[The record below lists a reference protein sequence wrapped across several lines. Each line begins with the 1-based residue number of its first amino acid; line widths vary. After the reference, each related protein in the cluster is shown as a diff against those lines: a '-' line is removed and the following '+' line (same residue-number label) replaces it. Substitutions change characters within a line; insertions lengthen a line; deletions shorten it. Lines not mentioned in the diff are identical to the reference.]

1 MNTTNN
7 FTPET
12 RIEDIRRAYDL
23 YLRSGHERYVLNDVS
38 LDSMGYLLPQRLETK
53 LVNAMNTLSVLR
65 PLCTEVTTLGDRA
78 LPIVNG
84 HGKAAWVPEG
94 HPIPMVKDAFDRV
107 NLESHKLAAIIRV
120 TNELLKDSAVDIE
133 AYLAAAFADRLAVS
147 EEEAFITSD
156 GADKPLGL
164 IHQAK
169 VGSMTESAGSLSVE
183 DVLNLIFSVPEKHRC
198 NGVLL
203 MNDNTLLA
211 LYKQCAEQG
220 QSLWLG
226 KTNDGKDDT
235 FFGYRIVRCASMPD
249 AASGSMPILFGDFKQ
264 VYINNNGYRSIK
276 RLDQLFIANDHIGFL
291 MAERVGI
298 KLTVPDAV
306 KGLKVA

>member
-7 FTPET
+7 LTPET
-12 RIEDIRRAYDL
+12 RVEDIRRAYDL
-23 YLRSGHERYVLNDVS
+23 YLRSGHERYELNDVS
-38 LDSMGYLLPQRLETK
+38 LDSMGYLLPRRLEAK

-65 PLCTEVTTLGDRA
+65 PLCTEVTTAGDRA

-107 NLESHKLAAIIRV
+107 NLDSHKLAAIIRV
-120 TNELLKDSAVDIE
+120 TSELLKDSAVDIE
-133 AYLAAAFADRLAVS
+133 AYLAATFADRLAVS
-147 EEEAFITSD
+147 EEEAFIAGD

-164 IHQAK
+164 IRQAK
-169 VGSMTESAGSLSVE
+169 AGCMTQSAGSVSIE
-183 DVLNLIFSVPEKHRC
+183 DVLNLIFSVPEKHRR
-198 NGVLL
+198 NGTLL
-203 MNDNTLLA
+203 MNDNTLLS
-211 LYKQCAEQG
+211 LYKQCAALG
-220 QSLWLG
+220 TNLWL
-226 KTNDGKDDT
+226 GKDDT

-249 AASGSMPILFGDFKQ
+249 AVSGSTPILFVDFKQ
-264 VYINNNGYRSIK
+264 VYINNNGVRSIK

-306 KGLKVA
+306 KGLQVA

>member
-7 FTPET
+7 ITPET
-12 RIEDIRRAYDL
+12 RAEDIRLAYDQ
-23 YLRSGHERYVLNDVS
+23 YLRRGIQDPDLRNVS
-38 LDSMGYLLPQRLETK
+38 LDSMGYLLPKRLEAK
-53 LVNAMNTLSVLR
+53 LVNAMNTISALR
-65 PLCTEVTTLGDRA
+65 PLCTEVTTAGDRA
-78 LPIVNG
+78 LPTVNG

-107 NLESHKLAAIIRV
+107 NLDSHKLAAIIRV

-133 AYLAAAFADRLAVS
+133 AYLAATFADRLAVS
-147 EEEAFITSD
+147 EEEAFIAGD
-156 GADKPLGL
+156 GTDKPLGL

-169 VGSMTESAGSLSVE
+169 VGCTTESAGSVSIE
-183 DVLNLIFSVPEKHRC
+183 DVLNLIFSVPEKYRR
-198 NGVLL
+198 NGTLL
-203 MNDNTLLA
+203 MNDNTLLS
-211 LYKQCAEQG
+211 LYRQCAALG
-220 QSLWLG
+220 TNLWLG
-226 KTNDGKDDT
+226 RDDT

-264 VYINNNGYRSIK
+264 IYINNNGDRSIK

-298 KLTVPDAV
+298 QLTVPDAV
-306 KGLKVA
+306 KGLQVA